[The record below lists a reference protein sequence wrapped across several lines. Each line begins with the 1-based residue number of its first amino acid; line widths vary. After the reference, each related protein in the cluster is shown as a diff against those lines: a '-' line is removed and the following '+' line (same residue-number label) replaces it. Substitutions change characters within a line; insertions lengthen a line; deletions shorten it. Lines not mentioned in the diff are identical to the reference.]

1 MIEITE
7 LSKRFGANEVLRGVD
22 LTVRDGEIFAVIGPS
37 GSGKSTLLRIVN
49 LLETPSSGCVRIDGT
64 DIHAADR
71 QISIRRGMGM
81 VFQKPVVFSTT
92 VFENVAAGLRIRG
105 MSEAAIRSRV
115 KEALELIGLADR
127 AEQNAR
133 TLSGGEM
140 QRVAVARALVT
151 DPVLLLMDEPT
162 ANLDPIATENIEDL
176 IRRINRDYGTTLILT
191 THDLLQ
197 GQRLAHRMGVMIE
210 GGFAQVGTPREI
222 FSEPNTRSVA
232 RFVGM
237 ENILEGRVTARDR
250 GVATVD
256 VGGTPVTAPTDIPAG
271 EEVCLCIR
279 PEDITL
285 YRAGADTGSARNAYS
300 GRVTSVRSLG
310 PLSHVGVDCGFAVAA
325 LVTWKAVDD
334 LGLCTGA
341 EVQVAFKAS
350 AVHVVRQAEEER

>member
-1 MIEITE
+1 MIEIRNI
-7 LSKRFGANEVLRGVD
+7 SKRFGENEVLRSVN

-49 LLETPSSGCVRIDGT
+49 LLETPTSGSVLVDGT

-71 QISIRRGMGM
+71 QLAIRRGMGM

-92 VFENVAAGLRIRG
+92 VFENVAAGLRIRS
-105 MSEAAIRSRV
+105 MNEAAIRDRV
-115 KEALELIGLADR
+115 FEALELIGLADR

-151 DPVLLLMDEPT
+151 DPALLLMDEPT

-176 IRRINRDYGTTLILT
+176 IRRINDEYGTTLIIT

-197 GQRLAHRMGVMIE
+197 GQRLAHRMGVMID
-210 GGFAQVGTPREI
+210 GAFAQVGTPREI
-222 FSEPNTRSVA
+222 FSEPNNRRVA

-237 ENILEGRVTARDR
+237 ENILEGRIAGSDR
-250 GVATVD
+250 GIATVD
-256 VGGTPVTAPTDIPAG
+256 VRGMTVTALTDLPAG
-271 EEVCLCIR
+271 EDVCLCIR

-285 YRAGADTGSARNAYS
+285 HPTGADAGSARNVYP
-300 GRVTSVRSLG
+300 GTVTSVRSLG
-310 PLSHVGVDCGFAVAA
+310 PLSRVEVDCGFAVAA

-334 LGLCTGA
+334 LGLRAGV
-341 EVQVAFKAS
+341 EVQVAFKTS
-350 AVHVVRQAEEER
+350 AVHVVRQAGAMQ